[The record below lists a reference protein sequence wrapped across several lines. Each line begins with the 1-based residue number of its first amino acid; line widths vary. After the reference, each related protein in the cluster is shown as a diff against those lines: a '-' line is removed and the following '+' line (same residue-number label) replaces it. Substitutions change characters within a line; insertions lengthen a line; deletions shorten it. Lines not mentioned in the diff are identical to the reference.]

1 MRGVMTNIGRTAVR
15 IVFPVVFA
23 LIVAIHAV
31 LNFYHIHYLGF
42 PDGGTEY
49 DSAVKI
55 PLTVYA
61 WMCVALGVVSVF
73 ISCLA
78 DRRERWKRSLIIAT
92 VLYALFSFVAHYGI
106 EYYFGAMMMLN
117 RGSGG

>member
-1 MRGVMTNIGRTAVR
+1 VYLVADSHKAAVR
-15 IVFPVVFA
+15 LILAAMLA
-23 LIVAIHAV
+23 LIVIVHAAINAM
-31 LNFYHIHYLGF
+31 HIYYLGF

-49 DSAVKI
+49 DRAVKL
-55 PLTVYA
+55 PLTLYA
-61 WMCVALGVVSVF
+61 LICFVLGSGAVFVSF
-73 ISCLA
+73 LSA
-78 DRRERWKRSLIIAT
+78 KTDRGNRSLIIAT

>member
-1 MRGVMTNIGRTAVR
+1 MADSHKAAVR
-15 IVFPVVFA
+15 LILAAMLA
-23 LIVAIHAV
+23 LIVIVHAAINAM
-31 LNFYHIHYLGF
+31 HIYYLGF

-49 DSAVKI
+49 DRAVKL
-55 PLTVYA
+55 PLTLYA
-61 WMCVALGVVSVF
+61 LICFVLGSGAVFVSF
-73 ISCLA
+73 LSA
-78 DRRERWKRSLIIAT
+78 KTDRGNRSLIIAT